1 MDHASL
7 HRSRRA
13 ILSGVTGALAAVAAP
28 RGEAALPPPQAEL
41 LSEIERY
48 LDGVRSLKARFQQLA
63 PDGTLSRGTVYLRR
77 PGKMRFDYDPPSKV
91 LLVASDWR
99 LVFQDSSVRQIN
111 VIPLTETPLGFLLAE
126 RITLSGD
133 VTVTEIIERG
143 PEVAMRVIRT
153 KAADQGSIVVVF
165 GRRPLELRRW
175 SVTDA
180 QNLTTQVVLDGL
192 ETNVELPSDLFVWRD
207 PQLFGWPGD

>member
-1 MDHASL
+1 MDQPIL

-13 ILSGVTGALAAVAAP
+13 VLLGATGAFAAAAAP
-28 RGEAALPPPQAEL
+28 RSQAALPSPQAEL
-41 LSEIERY
+41 VTEIERY

-63 PDGTLSRGTVYLRR
+63 PDGGLAKGTVYLRR
-77 PGKMRFDYDPPSKV
+77 PGKLRFDYDPPSKV

-111 VIPLTETPLGFLLAE
+111 VIPLSETPLGFLLAE

-133 VTVTEIIERG
+133 VTVTEIVERG
-143 PEVAMRVIRT
+143 PEIAMRVIRT

-165 GRRPLELRRW
+165 GRQPLELRRW

-192 ETNVELPSDLFVWRD
+192 QTNIELPADLFVWRD